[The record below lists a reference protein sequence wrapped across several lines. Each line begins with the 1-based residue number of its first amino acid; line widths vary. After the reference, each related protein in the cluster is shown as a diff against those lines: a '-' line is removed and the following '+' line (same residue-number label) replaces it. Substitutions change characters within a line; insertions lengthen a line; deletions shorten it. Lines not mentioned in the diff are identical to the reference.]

1 MINNKHFSR
10 FRNRFSRLR
19 KHKKKELPLWVQWI
33 SALSGLASLLL
44 AIYLL
49 FQKTQIEKM
58 ETLLENQQKQTVEL
72 ISLNSKQQL
81 QTEKIIRLNEKQDT
95 TIDK

>member
-1 MINNKHFSR
+1 
-10 FRNRFSRLR
+10 
-19 KHKKKELPLWVQWI
+19 
-33 SALSGLASLLL
+33 
-44 AIYLL
+44 
-49 FQKTQIEKM
+49 M

-95 TIDK
+95 TIDKLNAQILELRNIALIGIESSNKLSGCGSKCMIGSDYGNR